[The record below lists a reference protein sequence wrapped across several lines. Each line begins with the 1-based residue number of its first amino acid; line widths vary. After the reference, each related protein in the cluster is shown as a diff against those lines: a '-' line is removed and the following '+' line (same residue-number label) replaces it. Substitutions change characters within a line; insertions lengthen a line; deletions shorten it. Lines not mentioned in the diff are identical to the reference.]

1 LVTLHHIVTDEWS
14 MGVFIHELSALYHA
28 FSTGRPSP
36 LAALPIQY
44 ADFAAWQRE
53 WLQGEVLNA
62 QLGYWKKQLAGV
74 PALLDL
80 PTDRPRP
87 AVQGFRGA
95 SVPVVLDGELTQ
107 GLKALSQRAGVTLFM
122 TLLGAFMVVLARYSR
137 QEDIVVGSPTA
148 NRTHRQ
154 TEGLIGFFV
163 NTLVLRADLAGDPP
177 FEELLG
183 QVRRVALEAYAH
195 QEVPFEQ
202 VVEALQ
208 PERTLSHSPLF
219 QVMFALQNVPV
230 GELVLPGLSLSPL
243 TLESVTAKFDLSLV
257 LSEAEGGLVGVW
269 EYSTELFE
277 AATIERL
284 GAHFETLLEGIV
296 ADPQR
301 RLSELPLLP
310 EAEWQQV
317 VVEWNA
323 TETAYPKER
332 CIHQLFEAQVERA
345 PEAVAVVFE
354 DHGLSYRALNAR
366 ANQLA
371 HHLQGL
377 GVGPEVLVGVCLER
391 SVEMVIGLLGILKA
405 GGAYVP
411 LDPAYPEERLAFM
424 LEDARPKVLL
434 TQQHLL
440 GTLPKHP
447 TVLCMDTDWQ
457 LVTRESQEGPTNLTS
472 PLNLAYVIYT
482 SGSTGRPKGV
492 AIMHGNVTNH
502 NVTQAK
508 NFGLCSEDRVLQFA
522 SISFDVSVEEI
533 FPTWLSG
540 ATLVIRPAGVL
551 ATGKEFLQFIQKQQL
566 TVLNLPTAYW
576 HEWVYESSLSNV
588 SLPSCLRLVV
598 VGGETALA
606 GSFAKWQRLLDHDV
620 AWINAYGPTEATVG
634 TLQYQPDA
642 SAWADDRFDIP
653 LGRPLANTQVYVLD
667 SYLKPVPVG
676 VPGELYIGGVGLAR
690 GYLNRPGLTAERFI
704 PNLFGGKAGSRLYRT
719 GDLAHYRPDPRERC
733 IHQLFEAQVERTPEA
748 VAVVFE
754 DHGLSY
760 RALNAQVNQLAHHL
774 QALGVGP
781 EVLVGVYMERSVEMV
796 VGLLGILKAGGA
808 YVPLDPTYPEERL
821 AFMLEDAQVPV
832 LLTQAHLEATL
843 PQSRAQ
849 VLCLDREWERIG
861 RASRANPASGVQP
874 DNLAYVIYTSGST
887 GRPKGVQIAHR
898 SLVNFIHSI
907 RQRLGLSRQDILLA
921 VTTLSFD
928 IAALELYLPL
938 VVGAKLRLVSREV
951 ATDGVQLGES
961 LKRAGATVMQATPA
975 TWRLLLAAGW
985 EGRRGLKILCGG
997 EALPRE
1003 LAHQLLE
1010 KGASVWNLYGPTETT
1025 IWSAARQVSG
1035 PPSTAIQEAY
1045 ESIGYPL
1052 TNTQVYVLDRHLE
1065 PVPIGVPGELCIGG
1079 AGLARGYLQRPELT
1093 PERFIPHPFSEIPG
1107 ARLYKTGDLA
1117 RYRPDGNIEFLGR
1130 LDHQVKIRGFR
1141 IELGEIEAV
1150 LGGHPGV
1157 QEACVV
1163 VREDHP
1169 GEKRLVAYVVGKE
1182 GPTPSGNELREFLKE
1197 RLPEYMVPSAFL
1209 SLEALPLTPNGK
1221 VDRKALP
1228 APEGRGVAEGYVP
1241 PCTPTEELLAGIWA
1255 EVLRQE
1261 RVGRHD
1267 NFFALGGDSILCIQV
1282 IARAQQAGL
1291 QLTPKQLFQHQ
1302 SIVELAAV
1310 VGTGPTIEVN
1320 QGLVSGAVP
1329 LTPIQR
1335 WFFERAL
1342 PAPQHFNQ
1350 AVLLEPRAE
1359 LEPGWVQRVVQQ
1371 LLVQHDALRLRF
1383 TPEGSGWRQV
1393 QAGLEEG
1400 VPFGV
1405 VDLSELGV
1413 EEQPAALEGVAAE
1426 QQGSLN
1432 LSSGPL
1438 LRVVLFKLGAERPGR
1453 LLIVIHHLVVDG
1465 VSWRVLLE
1473 DFQRAYQQLCWGQAM
1488 ELPPKTT
1495 AFKAWAERL
1504 MGYGHSE
1511 AVREE
1516 LDYWLGGS
1524 RREVAPLPRDY
1535 LCDEAANTVASAA
1548 HVSVALSEEQTRALL
1563 QEVPPVYHTQ
1573 INDVLLTALV
1583 QSMAPWTGSGSLL
1596 LDLEGHGRE
1605 ELFAEV
1611 DLSRTVGWFTTLFP
1625 VQLELGAE
1633 PPGEA
1638 LKAVKEQLRS
1648 IPKGGIGYGL
1658 LRYVHPDTGV
1668 RAALQ
1673 ALPQAEIS
1681 FNYLGQLDQTLSE
1694 SSLFGLAKESS
1705 GPPDSSLRSR
1715 SYLLEVDG
1723 FVVAGRLHLDW
1734 TYSRQVHRWATVERL
1749 ARGFLEALGA
1759 LIAHCQSPEAG
1770 GFTPSD
1776 FPGATLSQEN
1786 LNKFITRIKQARRG

>member
-1 LVTLHHIVTDEWS
+1 
-14 MGVFIHELSALYHA
+14 
-28 FSTGRPSP
+28 
-36 LAALPIQY
+36 
-44 ADFAAWQRE
+44 
-53 WLQGEVLNA
+53 
-62 QLGYWKKQLAGV
+62 
-74 PALLDL
+74 
-80 PTDRPRP
+80 
-87 AVQGFRGA
+87 
-95 SVPVVLDGELTQ
+95 
-107 GLKALSQRAGVTLFM
+107 
-122 TLLGAFMVVLARYSR
+122 
-137 QEDIVVGSPTA
+137 
-148 NRTHRQ
+148 
-154 TEGLIGFFV
+154 
-163 NTLVLRADLAGDPP
+163 
-177 FEELLG
+177 
-183 QVRRVALEAYAH
+183 
-195 QEVPFEQ
+195 
-202 VVEALQ
+202 
-208 PERTLSHSPLF
+208 
-219 QVMFALQNVPV
+219 
-230 GELVLPGLSLSPL
+230 
-243 TLESVTAKFDLSLV
+243 
-257 LSEAEGGLVGVW
+257 
-269 EYSTELFE
+269 
-277 AATIERL
+277 
-284 GAHFETLLEGIV
+284 
-296 ADPQR
+296 
-301 RLSELPLLP
+301 
-310 EAEWQQV
+310 
-317 VVEWNA
+317 
-323 TETAYPKER
+323 
-332 CIHQLFEAQVERA
+332 
-345 PEAVAVVFE
+345 
-354 DHGLSYRALNAR
+354 
-366 ANQLA
+366 
-371 HHLQGL
+371 
-377 GVGPEVLVGVCLER
+377 
-391 SVEMVIGLLGILKA
+391 
-405 GGAYVP
+405 
-411 LDPAYPEERLAFM
+411 LDPAYPPERLAFM
-424 LEDARPKVLL
+424 LGDARPKVLL
-434 TQQHLL
+434 TQHHLL

-457 LVTRESQEGPTNLTS
+457 LVTRESQEDPTNLTS

-540 ATLVIRPAGVL
+540 ATLVIRPAG
-551 ATGKEFLQFIQKQQL
+551 ASAIGKEFLQLIQEQQL

-588 SLPSCLRLVV
+588 SLPFCLRLVV
-598 VGGETALA
+598 VGGEKALA
-606 GSFAKWQRLLDHDV
+606 ESFAKWQRLLDHDV

-642 SAWADDRFDIP
+642 NAWGDDRFDIP

-676 VPGELYIGGVGLAR
+676 VRGELYIGGVGLAR

-704 PNLFGGKAGSRLYRT
+704 PNPFGDKAGSRLYRT
-719 GDLAHYRPDPRERC
+719 GDLVRYRPDPRERC
-733 IHQLFEAQVERTPEA
+733 IHQLVEAQVEQTPEA
-748 VAVVFE
+748 VAVVC
-754 DHGLSY
+754 DDQWLSY
-760 RALNAQVNQLAHHL
+760 RALNRRANQLAHHL
-774 QALGVGP
+774 QGLGVGP
-781 EVLVGVYMERSVEMV
+781 EGRVGVCMERSLELV

-808 YVPLDPTYPEERL
+808 YVPLDPTYPPERL
-821 AFMLEDAQVPV
+821 AFMLEDAQVAV

-843 PQSRAQ
+843 PQTGAQ

-861 RASRANPASGVQP
+861 RASRVNPASGVQLN
-874 DNLAYVIYTSGST
+874 NLAYVIYTSGST
-887 GRPKGVQIAHR
+887 GIPKGVAIEHHSPVALLEWSRKVFTPEELVGVLASTSICFDLSVFELFVPLSWGGKVILAENALQLPALPMGQEVT
-898 SLVNFIHSI
+898 LVNTVPSAMAELVRSEGVPISVRAVNLAGEPLQNTLVQRIYQQESI
-907 RQRLGLSRQDILLA
+907 QR
-921 VTTLSFD
+921 VF
-928 IAALELYLPL
+928 
-938 VVGAKLRLVSREV
+938 
-951 ATDGVQLGES
+951 
-961 LKRAGATVMQATPA
+961 
-975 TWRLLLAAGW
+975 
-985 EGRRGLKILCGG
+985 
-997 EALPRE
+997 
-1003 LAHQLLE
+1003 
-1010 KGASVWNLYGPTETT
+1010 NLYGPSEDTTYSTFALMSKGREET
-1025 IWSAARQVSG
+1025 
-1035 PPSTAIQEAY
+1035 P
-1045 ESIGYPL
+1045 SIGRPI
-1052 TNTQVYVLDRHLE
+1052 TNTQVYLLDRQLR
-1065 PVPIGVPGELCIGG
+1065 PVPIGVPGELYIGG
-1079 AGLARGYLQRPELT
+1079 DGLARDYFHRPELT
-1093 PERFIPHPFSEIPG
+1093 AEKFLPHPFSEAPG

-1117 RYRPDGNIEFLGR
+1117 RYRPDSNIEFLGR
-1130 LDHQVKIRGFR
+1130 LDHQVKVRGFR

-1157 QEACVV
+1157 REVV
-1163 VREDHP
+1163 VLAREDSP

-1182 GPTPSGNELREFLKE
+1182 GPAPSGSELRGFVRE
-1197 RLPEYMVPSAFL
+1197 RLPEYMVPSAFMA
-1209 SLEALPLTPNGK
+1209 LEALPLTPNGK
-1221 VDRKALP
+1221 VDRRALP
-1228 APEGRGVAEGYVP
+1228 APEGRGMAEGYVP

-1267 NFFALGGDSILCIQV
+1267 NFFALGGDSILSIQIV
-1282 IARAQQAGL
+1282 ARAQQAGL

-1302 SIVELAAV
+1302 SIAELAAV
-1310 VGTGPTIEVN
+1310 VGTGPTIEAD

-1350 AVLLEPRAE
+1350 AVLLEAPPT

-1371 LLVQHDALRLRF
+1371 LLVHHDALRLRF

-1393 QAGLEEG
+1393 QSGLEEA

-1405 VDLSELGV
+1405 VDLSELVV

-1438 LRVVLFKLGAERPGR
+1438 LRVVLFKLGVQRPGR

-1473 DFQRAYQQLCWGQAM
+1473 DFQRAYQQLRWGQAL

-1504 MGYGHSE
+1504 MGYGRSK

-1524 RREVAPLPRDY
+1524 RPEVTLLPRDY
-1535 LCDEAANTVASAA
+1535 LCDESANTVASAA

-1583 QSMAPWTGSGSLL
+1583 QSMAPWTGAGSLL

-1611 DLSRTVGWFTTLFP
+1611 NLSRTVGWFTTLFP
-1625 VQLELGAE
+1625 VCLELGAE
-1633 PPGEA
+1633 PLGEA

-1694 SSLFGLAKESS
+1694 SSLFGPAKESS
-1705 GPPDSSLRSR
+1705 GPPHSSVGSR
-1715 SYLLEVDG
+1715 SHLLEVNG

-1734 TYSRQVHRWATVERL
+1734 TYSQRVHRWATVERL
-1749 ARGFLEALGA
+1749 AQGFLEALEA
-1759 LIAHCQSPEAG
+1759 LIAHCRSPEAG